1 MAYSLT
7 KWLRVIRVLRSIK
20 SFFSR
25 VKSDTLLNC
34 FLFCYAVVSAPR
46 FEICKPRVYIIAKKI
61 MFENINKFRE
71 FLISE
76 RNYSE
81 HTVRAY
87 ITDLKELKSFLENRE
102 SPDGKDID
110 VSHLEEIEIRAYIAW
125 LYKKNSR
132 TSISRKLAS
141 IRAFFQFLIR
151 EGSTVTNSAKLVP
164 TPKGERRLPA
174 FLTVDEV
181 FKLVDTPE
189 KDSGMGL
196 RDRAILE
203 LFYSSGLRVS
213 ELVGINLID
222 LSLGASV
229 VKVLGKG
236 GKERI
241 VPLGSKA
248 LDAIRNYIE
257 KRDDCN
263 PKGDF
268 LFVNSR
274 GGRLTVRSVARIVKK
289 YAVISGIPKNVTP
302 HVLRHTFAT
311 HLLGS
316 GADLRAIQEMLG
328 HKSLSTTQRYTHTSI
343 EKIMEIYDK
352 THPRA

>member
-1 MAYSLT
+1 MIDY
-7 KWLRVIRVLRSIK
+7 IG
-20 SFFSR
+20 
-25 VKSDTLLNC
+25 
-34 FLFCYAVVSAPR
+34 R
-46 FEICKPRVYIIAKKI
+46 FRD
-61 MFENINKFRE
+61 

-87 ITDLKELKSFLENRE
+87 TTDLSEFNSFLRE
-102 SPDGKDID
+102 KGILNDGADISCVD
-110 VSHLEEIEIRAYIAW
+110 EVSIRAYIGW
-125 LYKKNSR
+125 LYGKKNSKK
-132 TSISRKLAS
+132 SISRKLAS
-141 IRAFFQFLIR
+141 IRTFFEFFMR
-151 EGSTVTNSAKLVP
+151 EGVIRKNSAKLVP
-164 TPKGERRLPA
+164 TPKGEKKLPA
-174 FLTVDEV
+174 FLTVDEA
-181 FKLVDTPE
+181 FKLIEAAEIKGVL
-189 KDSGMGL
+189 GL

-203 LFYSSGLRVS
+203 LLYSSGIRVS
-213 ELVGINLID
+213 ELVGINLSNVN
-222 LSLGASV
+222 LATSL

-236 GKERI
+236 NKERI

-248 LDAIRNYIE
+248 QEAIRQFME
-257 KRDDCN
+257 KRYELH

-274 GGRLTVRSVARIVKK
+274 GGRLTSRSVGRIVKK
-289 YAVISGIPKNVTP
+289 YSIISGIPKNVSP

-328 HKSLSTTQRYTHTSI
+328 HSNLSTTQRYTHTSI

>member
-1 MAYSLT
+1 MLEYINGF
-7 KWLRVIRVLRSIK
+7 R
-20 SFFSR
+20 
-25 VKSDTLLNC
+25 D
-34 FLFCYAVVSAPR
+34 FLV
-46 FEICKPRVYIIAKKI
+46 
-61 MFENINKFRE
+61 
-71 FLISE
+71 SE

-87 ITDLKELKSFLENRE
+87 ITCLREFKLFLEKRLAPE
-102 SPDGKDID
+102 GRQGVD
-110 VSHLEEIEIRAYIAW
+110 VSGVDDMDIRAYVAW
-125 LYKKNSR
+125 LYKRNSKA
-132 TSISRKLAS
+132 SISRKLAS
-141 IRAFFQFLIR
+141 IRTFFEFLIR
-151 EGSTVTNSAKLVP
+151 EGITPNNPAKLVP
-164 TPKGERRLPA
+164 TPKGEKRLPA

-189 KDSGMGL
+189 TNGVLGF

-213 ELVGINLID
+213 ELVGIELDD
-222 LSLGASV
+222 LDLTGSL

-236 GKERI
+236 NRERI
-241 VPLGSKA
+241 VPLGSRA
-248 LDAIRNYIE
+248 VDAIRRYME
-257 KRDDCN
+257 KRGELK

-268 LFVNSR
+268 LFLNSR
-274 GGRLTVRSVARIVKK
+274 GGRLTVRSVANIVKK
-289 YAVISGIPKNVTP
+289 YAAISGIPKNVSP

-311 HLLGS
+311 HLLGG

-343 EKIMEIYDK
+343 EKIMEVYDR